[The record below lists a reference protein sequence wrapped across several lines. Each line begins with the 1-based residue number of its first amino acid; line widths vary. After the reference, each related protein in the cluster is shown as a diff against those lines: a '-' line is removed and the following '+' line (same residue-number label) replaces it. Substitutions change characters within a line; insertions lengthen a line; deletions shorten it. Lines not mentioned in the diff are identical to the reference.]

1 MARGCGMKEKIFEV
15 WKRYKLPLLILLIG
29 IALMLIPARKCA
41 LEINE
46 MTEQTQTFSLTDTQE
61 EMEQILGNMVGVGRV
76 KVMLTLKSGNT
87 LQLAE
92 DKDEST
98 RETEKKE
105 DSQVVKLNRG
115 GGGQEVVITHEIY
128 PSYMGAVVVCDGAND
143 PAVRLSIT
151 EAVAVLTGLSSDKIS
166 VAKWN

>member
-1 MARGCGMKEKIFEV
+1 MKEKIFEV

-41 LEINE
+41 LEANE

-76 KVMLTLKSGNT
+76 KVMLTLKSGSA

-166 VAKWN
+166 VAKWS

>member
-1 MARGCGMKEKIFEV
+1 MKEKIFEV